1 MMLNIAAR
9 LVEARVNR
17 ILRGSLANAV
27 IRTAL
32 GKLISKRLDNNKE
45 AGLKHS
51 ARFFD
56 FPALN

>member
-27 IRTAL
+27 IRTAP
-32 GKLISKRLDNNKE
+32 GKLISKRLDNNKK